1 MHTPRRSRSGLTL
14 VEVVL
19 GLALFTT
26 FASAAFMALEASAS
40 SYRTETSA
48 AHLDFLARK
57 ALDDVAEHLQAA
69 DYDSFV
75 PAPVTDPGES
85 ATRVDFQCARGF
97 SGGAI
102 EWGPIERLDLE
113 PDASDAPNGLDDDAD
128 GLVDEG
134 RLVWIENPGLAGGR
148 RTVLCSQVSASLEG
162 ELAGNGLD
170 DNGNG
175 LIDEGGFCLE
185 FTGDRVRVHLTLERC
200 DPDGRLIRQSS
211 IRTITPRN
219 TQED

>member
-1 MHTPRRSRSGLTL
+1 MTL

-19 GLALFTT
+19 GLALFMT
-26 FASAAFMALEASAS
+26 FASAAFLALESSAS
-40 SYRTETSA
+40 SYHNETAA

-69 DYDSFV
+69 DFDSFV
-75 PAPVTDPGES
+75 PAPVAAPGS
-85 ATRVDFQCARGF
+85 ASRVDFQAARGF
-97 SGGAI
+97 AGGAI
-102 EWGPIERLDLE
+102 EWGPIERLDFE
-113 PDASDAPNGLDDDAD
+113 PDASDAPNGLDDDSD

-134 RLVWIENPGLAGGR
+134 RLVWIENPGMAGGR
-148 RTVLCSQVSASLEG
+148 RTALCSQVSASLEG

-170 DNGNG
+170 DNENG
-175 LIDEGGFCLE
+175 LIDESGFCLE
-185 FTGDRVRVHLTLERC
+185 FTGDRVLVHLTLERC